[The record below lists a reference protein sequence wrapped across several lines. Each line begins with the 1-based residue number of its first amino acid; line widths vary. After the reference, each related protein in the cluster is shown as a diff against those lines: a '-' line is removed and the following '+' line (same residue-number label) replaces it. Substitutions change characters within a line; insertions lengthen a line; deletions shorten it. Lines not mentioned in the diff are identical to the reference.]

1 MAMGVPQSVRDT
13 VCRHS
18 VVLYQDVQ
26 WQWQYTTDVNPKAA
40 LWIDVDSSD
49 LQTITTKN
57 TNTAHRCFSIST
69 STLTIQKVTKE
80 DLGKY
85 YRCYVIS
92 GGTQYVEHAAVY
104 KIKDNK
110 EKTGNHVLLNCR

>member
-1 MAMGVPQSVRDT
+1 MAIGVPQSVHDT

-26 WQWQYTTDVNPKAA
+26 WQWQCTTDVNPKAA

-49 LQTITTKN
+49 LHTITTKN

-69 STLTIQKVTKE
+69 STLTIEKVTKA
-80 DLGKY
+80 KY

-92 GGTQYVEHAAVY
+92 GDTQYVEHAAVY
-104 KIKDNK
+104 ETEEDN
-110 EKTGNHVLLNCR
+110 EGTGSHVFLDCR